1 MRPLLAVGLKLVDEV
16 SGALRVGKSLAQT
29 ARARKTIERG
39 KPERLLWTDETARA
53 AICDRSKFLGP

>member
-1 MRPLLAVGLKLVDEV
+1 MD
-16 SGALRVGKSLAQT
+16 KSLAQT

-53 AICDRSKFLGP
+53 AVCDRSKFLGP